1 MDSNNFRNRAVTKRR
16 HDITIWRIVTDEDSH
31 QLQTKD
37 RQMAKKYD
45 AIAINFAE
53 FLVKM
58 NKEKANATDPAQVYY
73 FATMMAGYWSAIYT
87 YKRNEQIANPRFD
100 SERFEAFIQDI
111 VDGKRDANGVKIK
124 ARKAA

>member
-1 MDSNNFRNRAVTKRR
+1 
-16 HDITIWRIVTDEDSH
+16 
-31 QLQTKD
+31 
-37 RQMAKKYD
+37 MAKKYD

-73 FATMMAGYWSAIYT
+73 FATMMAGFWTAIYT
-87 YKRNEQIANPRFD
+87 YKRNEQEVNPRFD

-111 VDGKRDANGVKIK
+111 VDGKRDVNGVKIK

>member
-1 MDSNNFRNRAVTKRR
+1 
-16 HDITIWRIVTDEDSH
+16 
-31 QLQTKD
+31 
-37 RQMAKKYD
+37 MAKKYD

-53 FLVKM
+53 FLVRMDKVK
-58 NKEKANATDPAQVYY
+58 NQSTDPSQVHY

-87 YKRNEQIANPRFD
+87 YKRNEQLANPRFD

-111 VDGKRDANGVKIK
+111 VDGKRDANGKLIK

>member
-1 MDSNNFRNRAVTKRR
+1 MRTAN
-16 HDITIWRIVTDEDSH
+16 

-45 AIAINFAE
+45 AMAINFAE
-53 FLVKM
+53 FLVRM
-58 NKEKANATDPAQVYY
+58 DKEKNQSTDPSQVHY

-87 YKRNEQIANPRFD
+87 YKRNEQEVNPRFD
-100 SERFEAFIQDI
+100 SHRFEAFIQDI
-111 VDGKRDANGVKIK
+111 VDGKRDANGKLIK

>member
-1 MDSNNFRNRAVTKRR
+1 MRTAN
-16 HDITIWRIVTDEDSH
+16 

-45 AIAINFAE
+45 AIAIKFAKN
-53 FLVKM
+53 LVTLNNSK
-58 NKEKANATDPAQVYY
+58 NQADDPSQVYY

-87 YKRNEQIANPRFD
+87 YKRNEQEVNPRFD

-111 VDGKRDANGVKIK
+111 VDGKRDENGKLIK
-124 ARKAA
+124 QKKAA

>member
-1 MDSNNFRNRAVTKRR
+1 
-16 HDITIWRIVTDEDSH
+16 
-31 QLQTKD
+31 
-37 RQMAKKYD
+37 MAKKYD

-53 FLVKM
+53 FLVRM
-58 NKEKANATDPAQVYY
+58 DKEKNQSTDPSQVHY

-87 YKRNEQIANPRFD
+87 YKRNEQLANPRFD

-111 VDGKRDANGVKIK
+111 VDGKRDANGKLIK